1 VFVKR
6 LPIACSNARAVQR
19 FERSFFEL
27 SNLRPYR
34 AFQPVMHRRRKG
46 APMRK
51 ALISLG
57 ILGALALPA
66 GAWGTPNGTD
76 KTNAAK
82 ECRMERGTTDAT
94 KLAFAQK
101 YGTNGN
107 DANAFG
113 KCVSTRAR
121 AEESQRKAAR
131 KAARRACAA
140 RKHGKGH
147 AYGRCVKHEQK
158 ALKRKADREDKKEIQ
173 SEQNAARTCAQE
185 REQVGD
191 DAFANKYGTNRNKRN
206 AFGKCVSKQ
215 ARS

>member
-1 VFVKR
+1 
-6 LPIACSNARAVQR
+6 
-19 FERSFFEL
+19 
-27 SNLRPYR
+27 
-34 AFQPVMHRRRKG
+34 MHRRRKG
-46 APMRK
+46 APIKR
-51 ALISLG
+51 AWIALG
-57 ILGALALPA
+57 ILGVLALPA
-66 GAWGTPNGTD
+66 GAMGTPNHTD

-82 ECRMERGTTDAT
+82 ECRTEQGTTDAT

-101 YGTNGN
+101 YGTNDN

-113 KCVSTRAR
+113 KCVSSRAR

-140 RKHGKGH
+140 RKHGNGH
-147 AYGRCVKHEQK
+147 AYGRCVEHKQK
-158 ALKRKADREDKKEIQ
+158 ALKRKADREDIQEIQ

-185 REQVGD
+185 REQTGD